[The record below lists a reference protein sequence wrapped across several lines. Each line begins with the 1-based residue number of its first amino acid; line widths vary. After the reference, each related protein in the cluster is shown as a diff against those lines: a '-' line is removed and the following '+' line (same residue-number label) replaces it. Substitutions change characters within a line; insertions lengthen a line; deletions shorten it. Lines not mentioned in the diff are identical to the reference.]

1 MFMDL
6 SIVGITQNDDGT
18 MSFRTLAEQEIKDA
32 IITQNIQPTTATG
45 IYTLDGRYI
54 GTDLNV
60 LKHGM
65 YVVNGRKIVK

>member
-1 MFMDL
+1 
-6 SIVGITQNDDGT
+6 
-18 MSFRTLAEQEIKDA
+18 MSFRNLAEQEIKDA